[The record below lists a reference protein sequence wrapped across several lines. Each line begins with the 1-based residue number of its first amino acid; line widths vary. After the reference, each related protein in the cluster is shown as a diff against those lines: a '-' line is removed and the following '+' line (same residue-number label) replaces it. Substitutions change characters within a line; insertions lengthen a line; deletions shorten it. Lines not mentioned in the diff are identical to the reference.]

1 MVTARRR
8 LQLNHFY
15 EEERKRLSTQVAVQ
29 KAHYGELTEKIEES
43 ARQRHDMRHHMLTLY
58 QFLEKGEAEQAMH
71 YLAGCDINQ
80 AAANR
85 VTYCKIPLPMLCC
98 SIIKTCAAKITLPFW
113 SPWKCPRTF
122 PLRILISQ
130 FSWQPSG
137 KRLRILQEYQ
147 GEHPFIKIRGKYGE
161 NGFLVRFENT
171 FSNPLKETN
180 GKFYSTKHNGP
191 GIGTE
196 SVKKVVQQYQGTVEF
211 AREGHVFQV
220 SIILPI

>member
-1 MVTARRR
+1 
-8 LQLNHFY
+8 
-15 EEERKRLSTQVAVQ
+15 
-29 KAHYGELTEKIEES
+29 
-43 ARQRHDMRHHMLTLY
+43 
-58 QFLEKGEAEQAMH
+58 MH

-85 VTYCKIPLPMLCC
+85 VTYCKNPIADALLQYYKNMCSQNHIAFLVTLEMPQDLPIEDIDI
-98 SIIKTCAAKITLPFW
+98 SILFGNLLENAYESC
-113 SPWKCPRTF
+113 
-122 PLRILISQ
+122 
-130 FSWQPSG
+130 
-137 KRLRILQEYQ
+137 QEYQ